1 MRNPTTDNLMEAY
14 GHLIQAKLLVD
25 AVLKIDPD
33 THELCDTESLMADA
47 ITQLVGELTNRQET
61 ERGAA

>member
-14 GHLIQAKLLVD
+14 GHLVQAALLVD

-33 THELCDTESLMADA
+33 TYELTDTKNLMADA
-47 ITQLVGELTNRQET
+47 ISQLVGELTNRQET